1 MHDHTS
7 KLSQIVDFGSLN
19 NRKSQGSREKS
30 KKGSQEKKSLKK
42 LNFKPK
48 KAKMKNSTFDFT
60 NFKTHVSTQKERAN
74 SRSKSREK
82 HCKID
87 VSPCKDIES
96 ELKALMKSS
105 KAAKKAYYIP
115 VTAPHRLKEGKSS
128 RSNSRTKTV
137 AIKKVNFVKN
147 GSQNLNIFPKMVS
160 CILLIIPSES
170 A

>member
-1 MHDHTS
+1 VNEHSS

-160 CILLIIPSES
+160 CNLMIIP
-170 A
+170 